1 MVYTPRRP
9 RRPLP
14 TRSATSLN
22 KNLANVVLLIVALT
36 VILLTRCDSSPSHK
50 NESGSWVDYLITPK
64 HLRLPK
70 SVIDV
75 QQERARTIQNN
86 TALPST
92 QQQGSQDRIQY
103 TPYIP
108 D

>member
-9 RRPLP
+9 RRTLP
-14 TRSATSLN
+14 RSSTMSLN
-22 KNLANVVLLIVALT
+22 KSVANVILLIVALT
-36 VILLTRCDSSPSHK
+36 VILLSRCDSKPSQTDA
-50 NESGSWVDYLITPK
+50 SGSWVDYLITPK

-75 QQERARTIQNN
+75 QQERARTIQE
-86 TALPST
+86 ST
-92 QQQGSQDRIQY
+92 IVPRRGDQDRSQH
-103 TPYIP
+103 TSGGP